1 MRKITITLAADQ
13 AEAIERIRRR
23 RRVPRSR
30 VIQEAIASFLALE
43 GLSAQVSAYEA
54 GYRRIPEDAREGR
67 ALAAAS
73 AAVFAIEDW
82 E

>member
-1 MRKITITLAADQ
+1 MKKLAITLSADQ

-30 VIQEAIASFLALE
+30 VIQEAVSRFLEAE
-43 GLSAQVSAYEA
+43 GFSSQAQRYEA
-54 GYRRIPEDAREGR
+54 GYRRVPEDVREARAFAKAG
-67 ALAAAS
+67 AAS
-73 AAVFAIEDW
+73 LPIEDW